1 MLALLHVE
9 RIIVLV
15 VVFVFVF
22 ATTAKWVEEK
32 IIILSCI

>member
-9 RIIVLV
+9 RVIVLV

-22 ATTAKWVEEK
+22 ATTAKWVVEEL
-32 IIILSCI
+32 IILSCI